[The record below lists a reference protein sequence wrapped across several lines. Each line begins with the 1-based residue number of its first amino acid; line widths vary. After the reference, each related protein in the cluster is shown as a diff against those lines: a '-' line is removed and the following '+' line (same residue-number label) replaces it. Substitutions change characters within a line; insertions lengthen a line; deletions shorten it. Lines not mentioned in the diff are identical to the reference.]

1 MTTTPPFG
9 NPYGPVSGGPPN
21 PFSAQEGM
29 PAATTGTP
37 LFPEPAAAA
46 PSAMRRLGAHRNH
59 LTFFVVEIYPRKNPD
74 RYTENDYVAG
84 SASSRIR
91 QVAPATASVCVLVT

>member
-1 MTTTPPFG
+1 
-9 NPYGPVSGGPPN
+9 
-21 PFSAQEGM
+21 M
-29 PAATTGTP
+29 PAVPAGTP

-46 PSAMRRLGAHRNH
+46 PSTMRRLGAHRNH

-74 RYTENDYVAG
+74 RCTENDCLAG
-84 SASSRIR
+84 FASSRIR